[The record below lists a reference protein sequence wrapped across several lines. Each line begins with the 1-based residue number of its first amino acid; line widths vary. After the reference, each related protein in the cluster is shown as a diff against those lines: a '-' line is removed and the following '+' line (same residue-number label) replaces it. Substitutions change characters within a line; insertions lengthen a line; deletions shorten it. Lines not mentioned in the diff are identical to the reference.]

1 MSEMVG
7 DTDVVICVFFA
18 HPSFRGAMGA
28 NGSLCRSL
36 GRPRKADGVPVNN
49 ICYSGRAN
57 QEIFRPSFAIL
68 SIVKAKR
75 IVSER

>member
-1 MSEMVG
+1 
-7 DTDVVICVFFA
+7 
-18 HPSFRGAMGA
+18 MGA

-36 GRPRKADGVPVNN
+36 GRPRTADGVPVNN

-57 QEIFRPSFAIL
+57 QEISRPSFAIL